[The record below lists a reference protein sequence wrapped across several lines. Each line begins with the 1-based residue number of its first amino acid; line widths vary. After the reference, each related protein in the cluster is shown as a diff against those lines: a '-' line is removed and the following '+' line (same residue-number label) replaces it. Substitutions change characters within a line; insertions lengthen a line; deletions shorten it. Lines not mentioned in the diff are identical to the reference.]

1 MILLDTNVVSELFRL
16 TPDMKVIEWLDA
28 QPLQTLYLSAITLAE
43 MRWGVAQLPAGKR
56 RDALN
61 AKLEEGLMPLVATR
75 VLPFD
80 IDCAQSYADLMTNA
94 RAEGRGIALADGL
107 IAAVAAAKGLA
118 VATRDTSP
126 FEAAGLTVFNPWD

>member
-28 QPLQTLYLSAITLAE
+28 QLLQTLYLSAITVAE

-80 IDCAQSYADLMTNA
+80 IDCAQSYADLMTKA

>member
-1 MILLDTNVVSELFRL
+1 MSPN
-16 TPDMKVIEWLDA
+16 MKVVEWIDA
-28 QPLQTLYLSAITLAE
+28 QPVQTLYLSAITVAE

-56 RDALN
+56 RDTLS
-61 AKLEEGLMPLVATR
+61 AKLEEGLLPLVASR

-80 IDCAQSYADLMTNA
+80 IDCAQSYADLMTKA

-107 IAAVAAAKGLA
+107 IAAVATANSLT

-126 FEAAGLTVFNPWD
+126 FRAAGLTVLNPWD

>member
-28 QPLQTLYLSAITLAE
+28 QPLQTLYLSAITVAE

-80 IDCAQSYADLMTNA
+80 SDCAQSYADLMTKD

>member
-16 TPDMKVIEWLDA
+16 APDMKVIEWIDA
-28 QPLQTLYLSAITLAE
+28 QPLQTLYLSAITVAE

-61 AKLEEGLMPLVATR
+61 AKLEEGLLPLVATR

-80 IDCAQSYADLMTNA
+80 IDCAQSYADLMTKA
-94 RAEGRGIALADGL
+94 RAEGRGVALADGL

-126 FEAAGLTVFNPWD
+126 FEAAGLKVFNPWD

>member
-28 QPLQTLYLSAITLAE
+28 QPLQTLYLSAITVAE
-43 MRWGVAQLPAGKR
+43 MRWGVAQIPAGKR

-80 IDCAQSYADLMTNA
+80 IDCAQSYADLMTKA